1 ARLHPAGPG
10 PGAGPRPARRPRQL
24 RPRAARLP
32 AHPGPADGQ
41 RAGRGRPSGGA
52 HPDRS
57 AGPARPGR
65 HAAHRR
71 DGGAFAPPAAAAA
84 CAANPV
90 RPPHPRRRAEP
101 GAAAR
106 GARRPRLAGRGADGH
121 APARRQRAHPR
132 GRHRRPRRGGLC
144 ARAQVA
150 AGAGRRGAKACGMN
164 SGESEVVDY
173 IDTLLD
179 EAQASASAPTPATS
193 AENAPSAEPVAVP
206 ATAADPEPVKVPDP
220 IPDQAPA
227 PAPTSTPTPPTAAS
241 RPPLRAPAPAPSA
254 APGASPAP
262 VPLASAPRWLRE
274 LVDGAS
280 YGLELLRVQEVVRLV
295 PIVPM
300 RGARPAVLGVMN
312 LRGRIVPVFDLGLWL
327 GTGRVEPGDQ
337 SRIVVVERDDE
348 LIGVLVSAVE
358 DVVTLGR
365 DRIEPPLP
373 GGAAG
378 VILGVARV
386 GSVPTVLFDAWAL
399 YA

>member
-1 ARLHPAGPG
+1 MNAGEG
-10 PGAGPRPARRPRQL
+10 
-24 RPRAARLP
+24 
-32 AHPGPADGQ
+32 
-41 RAGRGRPSGGA
+41 
-52 HPDRS
+52 
-57 AGPARPGR
+57 
-65 HAAHRR
+65 
-71 DGGAFAPPAAAAA
+71 
-84 CAANPV
+84 
-90 RPPHPRRRAEP
+90 
-101 GAAAR
+101 
-106 GARRPRLAGRGADGH
+106 
-121 APARRQRAHPR
+121 
-132 GRHRRPRRGGLC
+132 
-144 ARAQVA
+144 
-150 AGAGRRGAKACGMN
+150 
-164 SGESEVVDY
+164 EVVDY

-179 EAQASASAPTPATS
+179 EAPAAAPAPAAPATE
-193 AENAPSAEPVAVP
+193 AENAPSSGPVDAVP
-206 ATAADPEPVKVPDP
+206 AAAANPEPVKAPDP
-220 IPDQAPA
+220 VPDQAPA
-227 PAPTSTPTPPTAAS
+227 PAPTPTPTPTPTPQPAAS
-241 RPPLRAPAPAPSA
+241 RPPLRAPALAPVAPPEA
-254 APGASPAP
+254 APAP
-262 VPLASAPRWLRE
+262 VQIASAPRWLRV

-327 GTGRVEPGDQ
+327 GSGRVEPGDQ